1 MKIIKELSEMID
13 EELDGAEN
21 YAKLAVHYKAEHPSL
36 AAVYYEIS
44 TQEMRHVTMLHDEV
58 TKIIKAHREEHGEPP
73 AAMMAV
79 YDWEHKKQ
87 IEKANRV
94 KMMQGQYRGEV

>member
-1 MKIIKELSEMID
+1 MKIIKELSEMIE
-13 EELDGAEN
+13 EELEGAEN

-58 TKIIKAHREEHGEPP
+58 VKIIKNYRETHGDPP
-73 AAMMAV
+73 AAMLAI
-79 YDWEHKKQ
+79 YDWQHKKQ
-87 IEKANRV
+87 IDFTNKV
-94 KMMQGQYRGEV
+94 KLMLESYKTS